1 MSDHTGFDGRR
12 TSLSSG
18 LAVTALVVVVGV
30 AAAIA
35 DRGPAGS
42 TNVATRAE
50 GSITPAVATATID
63 GFHVPDA
70 LRTNEAEVPPH
81 VESF

>member
-1 MSDHTGFDGRR
+1 MSDHTGFDARR

-35 DRGPAGS
+35 DLGPAGS
-42 TNVATRAE
+42 ANVAVRAD
-50 GSITPAVATATID
+50 GSFVPAVASATMD
-63 GFHVPDA
+63 EFSVPSA
-70 LRTNEAEVPPH
+70 LRANEAEVPPH